1 MKIDIEIELEQK
13 YIDVIKKYNWIS
25 DDEVFEQDD
34 NYVIDELKLLGIAIE
49 TKKINGISFVYL
61 SDMGKKIKDQ
71 LKEISDI

>member
-49 TKKINGISFVYL
+49 TKK
-61 SDMGKKIKDQ
+61 
-71 LKEISDI
+71 